1 MLFFYILHMTGKI
14 WNFRETEIEMKFVI
28 VTNNPKVRDDL
39 GSEFE
44 DDFADITYREVL
56 CKVRDMIYEGHKLLT
71 HPLSGSV
78 KPNETPYK
86 SILVGKTTGKMDPQ
100 DASIIENSI
109 ITADKFSVKFP
120 NMPQSV
126 REDFQ
131 LIDSTLIRSALS
143 SIPDVF

>member
-1 MLFFYILHMTGKI
+1 
-14 WNFRETEIEMKFVI
+14 MKFVI
-28 VTNNPKVRDDL
+28 VTNNPKVRDEL
-39 GSEFE
+39 GQEF
-44 DDFADITYREVL
+44 DVDYADITYREIL

-86 SILVGKTTGKMDPQ
+86 SILVAKKTGKMDVQ

-120 NMPQSV
+120 EMPQSV

-131 LIDSTLIRSALS
+131 LIDST
-143 SIPDVF
+143 

>member
-1 MLFFYILHMTGKI
+1 MQTSP
-14 WNFRETEIEMKFVI
+14 IERF
-28 VTNNPKVRDDL
+28 
-39 GSEFE
+39 
-44 DDFADITYREVL
+44 L

-86 SILVGKTTGKMDPQ
+86 SILVAKKTGKMDVQ

-120 NMPQSV
+120 EMPQSV

-131 LIDSTLIRSALS
+131 LIDSTLIRSALM
-143 SIPDVF
+143 SIPDIF

>member
-1 MLFFYILHMTGKI
+1 MGTIGNPRDYLIL
-14 WNFRETEIEMKFVI
+14 
-28 VTNNPKVRDDL
+28 TNNPLVPACMEGKGLYTIDFRPELSYREILTLVRDKVYL
-39 GSEFE
+39 GH
-44 DDFADITYREVL
+44 TLY
-56 CKVRDMIYEGHKLLT
+56 T
-71 HPLSGSV
+71 HPLAGSV

>member
-1 MLFFYILHMTGKI
+1 
-14 WNFRETEIEMKFVI
+14 MKFVI
-28 VTNNPKVRDDL
+28 VTNNPKVRDEL
-39 GSEFE
+39 GQEF
-44 DDFADITYREVL
+44 DVDYADITYREIL

-86 SILVGKTTGKMDPQ
+86 SILVAKKTGKMDVQ

-109 ITADKFSVKFP
+109 IPADKFSVKFP
-120 NMPQSV
+120 EMPQSV

-131 LIDSTLIRSALS
+131 LIDSTLIRSALM
-143 SIPDVF
+143 SIPDIF

>member
-1 MLFFYILHMTGKI
+1 
-14 WNFRETEIEMKFVI
+14 MKFVI
-28 VTNNPKVRDDL
+28 VTNNPKVRDEL
-39 GSEFE
+39 GQEF
-44 DDFADITYREVL
+44 DVDYADITYREIL

-86 SILVGKTTGKMDPQ
+86 SILVAKKTGKMDVQ
-100 DASIIENSI
+100 DASSIENSL

-120 NMPQSV
+120 EMPQSV

-131 LIDSTLIRSALS
+131 LIDSTLIRSALM
-143 SIPDVF
+143 SIPDIF

>member
-1 MLFFYILHMTGKI
+1 
-14 WNFRETEIEMKFVI
+14 MKFVI
-28 VTNNPKVRDDL
+28 VTNNPKVRDEL
-39 GSEFE
+39 GQEF
-44 DDFADITYREVL
+44 DVDYADITYREIL

-86 SILVGKTTGKMDPQ
+86 SILVAKKTGKMDVQ

-120 NMPQSV
+120 EMQ
-126 REDFQ
+126 RERR
-131 LIDSTLIRSALS
+131 LSADRYHAHQERAHEHSGNFLAAYIKS
-143 SIPDVF
+143 LKKV

>member
-1 MLFFYILHMTGKI
+1 
-14 WNFRETEIEMKFVI
+14 MKYVI
-28 VTNNPKVRDDL
+28 GTNNPKVRDEL
-39 GSEFE
+39 GQEF
-44 DDFADITYREVL
+44 DVDYADITYREIL

-86 SILVGKTTGKMDPQ
+86 SILVAKKTGKMDVQ

-120 NMPQSV
+120 EMPQSV

-131 LIDSTLIRSALS
+131 LIDSTLIRSALM
-143 SIPDVF
+143 SIPDIF

>member
-1 MLFFYILHMTGKI
+1 
-14 WNFRETEIEMKFVI
+14 
-28 VTNNPKVRDDL
+28 
-39 GSEFE
+39 
-44 DDFADITYREVL
+44 
-56 CKVRDMIYEGHKLLT
+56 
-71 HPLSGSV
+71 
-78 KPNETPYK
+78 
-86 SILVGKTTGKMDPQ
+86 MDPQ

>member
-1 MLFFYILHMTGKI
+1 MSAFFKNLDAFGVCQTH
-14 WNFRETEIEMKFVI
+14 KFV
-28 VTNNPKVRDDL
+28 VDYEAETLYQFGVVHL
-39 GSEFE
+39 GQEF
-44 DDFADITYREVL
+44 DVDYADITYREIL

-86 SILVGKTTGKMDPQ
+86 SILVAKKTGKMDVQ

-120 NMPQSV
+120 EMPQSV

-131 LIDSTLIRSALS
+131 LIDSTLIRSALM
-143 SIPDVF
+143 SIPDIF

>member
-1 MLFFYILHMTGKI
+1 
-14 WNFRETEIEMKFVI
+14 MKFVI
-28 VTNNPKVRDDL
+28 VTNNPKVRVEL
-39 GSEFE
+39 GQEI
-44 DDFADITYREVL
+44 DVDNADITYREIL

-86 SILVGKTTGKMDPQ
+86 SILVAKKTGKMDVQ

-120 NMPQSV
+120 EMPQSV

-131 LIDSTLIRSALS
+131 LIDSTLIRSALM
-143 SIPDVF
+143 SIPDIF

>member
-1 MLFFYILHMTGKI
+1 MFFCFLYAEKI
-14 WNFRETEIEMKFVI
+14 DCGDRENEICDRN
-28 VTNNPKVRDDL
+28 NNPKVRDEL
-39 GSEFE
+39 GQEF
-44 DDFADITYREVL
+44 DVDYADITYREIL
-56 CKVRDMIYEGHKLLT
+56 CKVRDMLYEGHKLLT

-86 SILVGKTTGKMDPQ
+86 SILVAKKTGKMDVQ

-120 NMPQSV
+120 EMPQSV

-131 LIDSTLIRSALS
+131 LIDSTLIRSALM
-143 SIPDVF
+143 SIPDIF

>member
-1 MLFFYILHMTGKI
+1 
-14 WNFRETEIEMKFVI
+14 MKFVI
-28 VTNNPKVRDDL
+28 VTNNPKVRDEL
-39 GSEFE
+39 GQEF
-44 DDFADITYREVL
+44 DVDYADITYREIL

-86 SILVGKTTGKMDPQ
+86 SILVAKKTGKMDVQ

-109 ITADKFSVKFP
+109 ITADKFSVKFLE
-120 NMPQSV
+120 MPQSV

-131 LIDSTLIRSALS
+131 LIDSTLIRSALM
-143 SIPDVF
+143 SIPDIF

>member
-1 MLFFYILHMTGKI
+1 
-14 WNFRETEIEMKFVI
+14 MKFVI
-28 VTNNPKVRDDL
+28 VTNNPRVRDEL
-39 GSEFE
+39 GKEFE
-44 DDFADITYREVL
+44 VDFADITYREVL

-86 SILVGKTTGKMDPQ
+86 SILVGKKIGKMDLQ

-120 NMPQSV
+120 EAGQ
-126 REDFQ
+126 RERR
-131 LIDSTLIRSALS
+131 LSADRYHAHQERAHEHSGNFLAAYIKS
-143 SIPDVF
+143 LKKV

>member
-1 MLFFYILHMTGKI
+1 
-14 WNFRETEIEMKFVI
+14 MKFVI
-28 VTNNPKVRDDL
+28 VTNNPRVRDEL
-39 GSEFE
+39 GKEFE
-44 DDFADITYREVL
+44 VDFADITYREVL

-86 SILVGKTTGKMDPQ
+86 SILVGKKIGKMDLQ

-120 NMPQSV
+120 GNAGQ
-126 REDFQ
+126 RERR
-131 LIDSTLIRSALS
+131 LSADRYHAHQERAHEPSGNFS
-143 SIPDVF
+143 SGLH

>member
-1 MLFFYILHMTGKI
+1 
-14 WNFRETEIEMKFVI
+14 MKFVI
-28 VTNNPKVRDDL
+28 VTNNPKVRDEL
-39 GSEFE
+39 GQEF
-44 DDFADITYREVL
+44 DVDYADITYREIL

-86 SILVGKTTGKMDPQ
+86 SILVAKKTGTMDVQ

-109 ITADKFSVKFP
+109 ITADNFSVKFP
-120 NMPQSV
+120 EMPQSV

-131 LIDSTLIRSALS
+131 LIDSTLIRSALM
-143 SIPDVF
+143 SIPDIF

>member
-1 MLFFYILHMTGKI
+1 
-14 WNFRETEIEMKFVI
+14 MKFVI
-28 VTNNPKVRDDL
+28 VTNNPKVRDEL
-39 GSEFE
+39 GQEF
-44 DDFADITYREVL
+44 DVDYADITYREIL

-86 SILVGKTTGKMDPQ
+86 SIVVAKKTGKMDVQ
-100 DASIIENSI
+100 DASIIENRI

-120 NMPQSV
+120 EMPQSV

-131 LIDSTLIRSALS
+131 LIDSTLIRSALM
-143 SIPDVF
+143 SIPDIF